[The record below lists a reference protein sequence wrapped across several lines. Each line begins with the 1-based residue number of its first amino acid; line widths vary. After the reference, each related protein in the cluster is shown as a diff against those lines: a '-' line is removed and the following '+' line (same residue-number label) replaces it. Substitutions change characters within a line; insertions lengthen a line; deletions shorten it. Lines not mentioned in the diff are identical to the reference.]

1 MILLFL
7 LVSVQQTFFYYEQIL
22 EPVLSVETYYEQI
35 LEKSV
40 F

>member
-22 EPVLSVETYYEQI
+22 EPVLAVETYYEQI